1 MLLIDDLLLSP
12 GKFVVWVL
20 RQVHDAAEKE
30 MENEAERITGH
41 LGDLHR
47 LLESGRISEE
57 EFDARE
63 RKLLDRLEEIR
74 EHTTASCV
82 GVRDSEAGVDG

>member
-12 GKFVVWVL
+12 GKFVLWVL

-30 MENEAERITGH
+30 MENEAERITAQ

-47 LLESGRISEE
+47 LLESGQIREE

-74 EHTTASCV
+74 DHTAASSAR
-82 GVRDSEAGVDG
+82 GRDSEAGVDG